1 MLRNNAR
8 RPIEAL
14 PTQARKQ
21 PAEINRVAILALL
34 TDGFGAGGGIAQY
47 NRDLMTAL
55 AKSSLV
61 ESVTALPRFGAA
73 PAGLPGKLTQSR
85 SSRGRVSW
93 GARAAALALRR
104 RFDVIFCGH
113 LNAIPLAA
121 ALARLTSKRLWLQV
135 HGFEAWSAPNAAVRR
150 AAEHADL
157 ITAVSRYTRR
167 RLLDWAD
174 VEPWRVRVLP
184 NTFNAE
190 YAPRARRPDLVRRH
204 GLEGRKVILT
214 VGRIVSA
221 ERYKG
226 HDRIIAAL
234 PDVAA
239 HCPAAIYLIVGSGD
253 NVPRLQLEARSRGVA
268 DRVIFAGQVAADEL
282 PDYFALADVFAM
294 PSTGEGFGIVFLE
307 AARSGLAVIGG
318 VRDGSLDALADGE
331 IGRLVDP
338 DDPRQLVDA
347 LVSELNRRGPASPG
361 SVERF
366 AFNNFSKHV
375 DDLVRSLA

>member
-1 MLRNNAR
+1 MNH
-8 RPIEAL
+8 
-14 PTQARKQ
+14 
-21 PAEINRVAILALL
+21 VVFLALL

-55 AKSSLV
+55 SRSSLV
-61 ESVTALPRFGAA
+61 ESVTVLPRFGTA
-73 PAGLPGKLTQSR
+73 PARLPDKLVQVRPSY
-85 SSRGRVSW
+85 GRLGWS
-93 GARAAALALRR
+93 ARAAAFALQQ

-121 ALARLTSKRLWLQV
+121 AIARLTSKRLWLQV
-135 HGFEAWSAPNAAVRR
+135 HGFEAWSAPKGAVRLATER
-150 AAEHADL
+150 ADL
-157 ITAVSRYTRR
+157 VTAVSRYTRR

-174 VEPWRVRVLP
+174 IEPWRVRVLP

-204 GLEGRKVILT
+204 GLMGRKVILT
-214 VGRIVSA
+214 VGRIASA

-234 PDVAA
+234 PNVIAL
-239 HCPAAIYLIVGSGD
+239 CPTAIYLIVGSGD
-253 NVPRLQLEARSRGVA
+253 NIPRLKLEARSRGVA
-268 DRVIFAGQVAADEL
+268 DRVIFVGQVTADEL

>member
-1 MLRNNAR
+1 M
-8 RPIEAL
+8 
-14 PTQARKQ
+14 
-21 PAEINRVAILALL
+21 NRVAFLALL
-34 TDGFGAGGGIAQY
+34 TDGFGVGGGIAQY

-55 AKSSLV
+55 SQSSLV
-61 ESVTALPRFGAA
+61 ESVIVLPRFGKA
-73 PAGLPGKLTQSR
+73 PASSSDKLTQLTPSR
-85 SSRGRVSW
+85 RRVSW
-93 GARAAALALRR
+93 SARAAALVLRH

-113 LNAIPLAA
+113 LNAAPLAA

-135 HGFEAWSAPNAAVRR
+135 HGIEAWATPNAAIRHATER
-150 AAEHADL
+150 ADL

-167 RLLDWAD
+167 RLLDWAH

-184 NTFNAE
+184 NTVAAD
-190 YAPRARRPDLVRRH
+190 YAPRARRPDLVQRH
-204 GLEGRKVILT
+204 GLVGRKVIVT
-214 VGRIVSA
+214 VGRIASV

-226 HDRIIAAL
+226 YDRIIAAL
-234 PDVAA
+234 PDVVAR
-239 HCPAAIYLIVGSGD
+239 CPSAVYLVVGSGD
-253 NVPRLQLEARSRGVA
+253 DVPRLESEARSKGVA
-268 DRVIFAGQVAADEL
+268 DRVIFAGQVPADEL

-318 VRDGSLDALADGE
+318 NRDGSVDALADGQ

-347 LVSELNRRGPASPG
+347 LVFELNRGGSANSA

-366 AFNNFSKHV
+366 AFNNFSRHV
-375 DDLVRSLA
+375 DDLVRNLA